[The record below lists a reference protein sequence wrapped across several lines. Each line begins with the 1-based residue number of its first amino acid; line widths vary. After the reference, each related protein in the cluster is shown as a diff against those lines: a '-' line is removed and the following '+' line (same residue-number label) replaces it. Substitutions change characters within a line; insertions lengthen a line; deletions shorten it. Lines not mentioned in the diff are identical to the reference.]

1 MKHKLD
7 ELKFET
13 DVETVTVTA
22 SRREYGGFNTK
33 VGLDVVEGGA
43 GTGVEGE
50 AGAGEA
56 VVAGNGEAVVA
67 GDEVAGVAADVV
79 PPEPGP
85 YSIPNCV
92 R

>member
-33 VGLDVVEGGA
+33 AGLDVVEGGA
-43 GTGVEGE
+43 GAGVEGGSGAGVE
-50 AGAGEA
+50 GGAGAGEA
-56 VVAGNGEAVVA
+56 VVT

>member
-43 GTGVEGE
+43 GAGVEGE

-56 VVAGNGEAVVA
+56 VVAGN
-67 GDEVAGVAADVV
+67 EVAGVAADVV

>member
-1 MKHKLD
+1 M
-7 ELKFET
+7 
-13 DVETVTVTA
+13 
-22 SRREYGGFNTK
+22 
-33 VGLDVVEGGA
+33 GLDVVEGGA
-43 GTGVEGE
+43 GAGVEGE

-56 VVAGNGEAVVA
+56 VVAGN
-67 GDEVAGVAADVV
+67 EVAGVAADVV